1 MKKILALLLAGCMA
15 LALCACGTP
24 AEPADETGSGGDA
37 NASANGDTV
46 VIGVFEPL
54 SGDNGAGGKQEVL
67 GMQYANAETP
77 TVDIGGKT
85 YNVKLE
91 VVDNESSNDKAVSAA
106 SNLILAVLERARIQV
121 HFSWTS
127 PRCRTASR
135 NAFQAC

>member
-1 MKKILALLLAGCMA
+1 MA

-77 TVDIGGKT
+77 TVDIGGKELT
-85 YNVKLE
+85 M
-91 VVDNESSNDKAVSAA
+91 SSWKWW
-106 SNLILAVLERARIQV
+106 I
-121 HFSWTS
+121 TS
-127 PRCRTASR
+127 PPTTRPCPQPAI
-135 NAFQAC
+135 